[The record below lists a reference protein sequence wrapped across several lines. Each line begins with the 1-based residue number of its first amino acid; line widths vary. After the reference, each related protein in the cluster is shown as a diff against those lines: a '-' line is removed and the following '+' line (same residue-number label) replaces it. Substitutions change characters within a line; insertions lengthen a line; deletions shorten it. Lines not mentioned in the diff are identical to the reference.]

1 METTSE
7 VTPETDDDARSGTA
21 PETDEVDLAERR
33 RLAVNSFG
41 WIAAWGVSVVALIVG
56 ISLTGVGTVEHIVEY
71 DESYDVFTREVW
83 PAGLVLL
90 GVGALGIIATALATT
105 VLTQRR

>member
-7 VTPETDDDARSGTA
+7 VMHETDDDARSGTA
-21 PETDEVDLAERR
+21 PEAEQAERAERR
-33 RLAVNSFG
+33 RLAANRFG
-41 WIAAWGVSVVALIVG
+41 WIVAWGVSVVALIVG

-71 DESYDVFTREVW
+71 DDSYDVFAREVW

>member
-7 VTPETDDDARSGTA
+7 VTHETDDDARSGIVLG
-21 PETDEVDLAERR
+21 TDEAERAERR
-33 RLAVNSFG
+33 RLVANRLG
-41 WIAAWGVSVVALIVG
+41 WIVAWGVSVVALIVG

-71 DESYDVFTREVW
+71 SDSYDVFTREVW

-90 GVGALGIIATALATT
+90 GVGALGVIATALATA
-105 VLTQRR
+105 VLSQKR

>member
-7 VTPETDDDARSGTA
+7 VTHETDGDARSGIA
-21 PETDEVDLAERR
+21 LEAEEAELAQRR
-33 RLAVNSFG
+33 RVAVNRFG
-41 WIAAWGVSVVALIVG
+41 WIVAWGVSVVALILG
-56 ISLTGVGTVEHIVEY
+56 ISLTGVGTAEHIVEY
-71 DESYDVFTREVW
+71 SDGYDVFRREVW

-90 GVGALGIIATALATT
+90 GVGALGVIATALATA

>member
-7 VTPETDDDARSGTA
+7 VTHETDGDALSGTA
-21 PETDEVDLAERR
+21 PETDELERAERR

-56 ISLTGVGTVEHIVEY
+56 ISLTGVGTVKHIVEY
-71 DESYDVFTREVW
+71 SDSYDVFTREVW

-90 GVGALGIIATALATT
+90 GVGALGIIATALATA
-105 VLTQRR
+105 VLPQKR